1 MHCLFLKYLLVSN
14 SLIGSR
20 GAKMNILKLG
30 ALEVL
35 ETQIRVSF
43 LNHRFLAF
51 HLGKCQNPTSA
62 LEFPQDDDNI
72 QPSPHPPPT
81 TTTFLLHHLQHL
93 AADVFSRT
101 FLYEDEWHM
110 GTSLSDTYHPQSILL
125 PILPDSFG
133 DSRKLV

>member
-30 ALEVL
+30 ALDVL
-35 ETQIRVSF
+35 ETQEIRVSF

-62 LEFPQDDDNI
+62 LEFPQDGDNT
-72 QPSPHPPPT
+72 QEAP
-81 TTTFLLHHLQHL
+81 
-93 AADVFSRT
+93 
-101 FLYEDEWHM
+101 
-110 GTSLSDTYHPQSILL
+110 
-125 PILPDSFG
+125 
-133 DSRKLV
+133 